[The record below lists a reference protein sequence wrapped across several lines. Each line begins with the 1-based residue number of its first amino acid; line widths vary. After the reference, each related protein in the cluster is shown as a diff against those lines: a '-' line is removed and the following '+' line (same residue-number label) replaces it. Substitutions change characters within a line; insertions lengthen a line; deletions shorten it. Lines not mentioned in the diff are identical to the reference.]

1 MLENNDLNKE
11 KITVLTKAVARLEA
25 KESKFIFCVPDS
37 AGPSASVYELYTHA
51 NVLKNMGYNVTMMTE
66 SSDLKAPEWIEP
78 SLTDIKHVLITDS
91 KINVSPDDF
100 MIIPEVFTNIMEQT
114 KNLPCK
120 KICLLQSFDYMLNG
134 LIPGTDFELFGI
146 NDVITT
152 SETLRTM
159 LNTFYGEKYKV
170 ETYDIGIPDYF
181 KPSEMPQKPVISIV
195 GRNSN
200 DISKVIKLF
209 FSKYPHLKWVTFDP
223 LLTNTKPPTQLD
235 RIDFAERLRNNFAA
249 VWIDRIA
256 SFGTF
261 PIECMKSGVIPI
273 FIVPDIEPEYLQD
286 ASKKYVEAGMYTS
299 NIYDI
304 PVMIGDLLT
313 KFIDDSIPDQ
323 IYETMSAI
331 ADRYTMDKSEKQLT
345 EIYSK
350 YVEER
355 ISFLK
360 NALNN

>member
-1 MLENNDLNKE
+1 
-11 KITVLTKAVARLEA
+11 
-25 KESKFIFCVPDS
+25 
-37 AGPSASVYELYTHA
+37 
-51 NVLKNMGYNVTMMTE
+51 
-66 SSDLKAPEWIEP
+66 
-78 SLTDIKHVLITDS
+78 
-91 KINVSPDDF
+91 
-100 MIIPEVFTNIMEQT
+100 
-114 KNLPCK
+114 
-120 KICLLQSFDYMLNG
+120 
-134 LIPGTDFELFGI
+134 
-146 NDVITT
+146 
-152 SETLRTM
+152 
-159 LNTFYGEKYKV
+159 
-170 ETYDIGIPDYF
+170 
-181 KPSEMPQKPVISIV
+181 
-195 GRNSN
+195 
-200 DISKVIKLF
+200 
-209 FSKYPHLKWVTFDP
+209 VTFDP